1 MGAPVQ
7 AKTLCGMS
15 NQLNLRIGGAS
26 RGDAMLCP
34 IENEDSA
41 IHRKRGNDVGVLWLV
56 TGLVHLARMID
67 LLDKAKFDDHRLTRQ
82 AFGTVPANLAEV
94 EIPKTVEPNP
104 QEYDEERGEIG
115 GYGAKGSSGEPMV
128 IKFNIVQKIDHP
140 GEVNKARYQPQN
152 PDIIATLAIDGRVL
166 IFDRTKHSI
175 TPTGVANAQ
184 VELHG
189 HTSEGFGLDWN
200 PHDEG
205 CLASGSEDHTVL
217 LWYVFISIA
226 TYSTLAQICLTWKP
240 GT

>member
-1 MGAPVQ
+1 MGIWLTSPSTALEWP
-7 AKTLCGMS
+7 TLTT
-15 NQLNLRIGGAS
+15 QWF
-26 RGDAMLCP
+26 P
-34 IENEDSA
+34 
-41 IHRKRGNDVGVLWLV
+41 DVKDVK
-56 TGLVHLARMID
+56 
-67 LLDKAKFDDHRLTRQ
+67 DKNFTVHRLLL
-82 AFGTVPANLAEV
+82 GTHTAEGKPNHLQIAEV

-152 PDIIATLAIDGRVL
+152 PDIIATLAIDGKVL

-175 TPTGVANAQ
+175 TPTGTATPQ
-184 VELHG
+184 VKLVG
-189 HTSEGFGLDWN
+189 HTAEGFGLDWS

-217 LWYVFISIA
+217 LWYVSIP
-226 TYSTLAQICLTWKP
+226 S
-240 GT
+240 